1 MAKTFRL
8 DIITPERQVFSGDA
22 NSVILPAWEGELGV
36 LPGHDRLLALIKP
49 GRAKVVDESGTRFYS
64 FEQGFSEIGPDSVTV
79 FTDACTDLEAS

>member
-22 NSVILPAWEGELGV
+22 HSVTLPAWDGELGV

-49 GRAKVVDESGTRFYS
+49 GRAKVIDESGTRFYT
-64 FEQGFSEIGPDSVTV
+64 FEQGFSEIGPKSVTV
-79 FTDACTDLEAS
+79 FTDACIDLEAS